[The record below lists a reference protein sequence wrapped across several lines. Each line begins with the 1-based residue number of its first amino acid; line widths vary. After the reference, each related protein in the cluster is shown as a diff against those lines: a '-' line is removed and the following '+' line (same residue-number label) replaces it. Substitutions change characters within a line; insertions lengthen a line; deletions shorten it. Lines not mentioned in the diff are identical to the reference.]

1 MSSMSCH
8 LCGLPCGK
16 HPLSASL
23 ENVEHF
29 FCCLG
34 CMNVYVI
41 LSESGVVASDQ
52 DLRETELFK
61 HGLQLGLI
69 SRGGGEQPEPTNV
82 PLHQTPAD
90 ANLCELVLQVGGM
103 WCNSCAWLIEHAVN
117 SLPGVTRAEASFATD
132 LVRVQYHPQ
141 LLPPDRVILRINNLG
156 YKASPFTPGAER
168 DAAENRD
175 FLLRLSHSPF
185 GRAGLAQS
193 HPAHGIPAQSRRA
206 HRLFF

>member
-1 MSSMSCH
+1 MSSTSCH

-16 HPLSASL
+16 HPLSTSL
-23 ENVEHF
+23 EEAEHF

-41 LSESGVVASDQ
+41 LSESGVTASGQ
-52 DLRETELFK
+52 DLRETELYK
-61 HGLQLGLI
+61 RGLQLGLI
-69 SRGGGEQPEPTNV
+69 SQSGGEGLEAEAAPV
-82 PLHQTPAD
+82 KQTPTAD
-90 ANLCELVLQVGGM
+90 ANLCELVLQVEGM

-141 LLPPDRVILRINNLG
+141 LLPPDRVTQRINNLG

-175 FLLRLSHSPF
+175 LLLRF
-185 GRAGLAQS
+185 GLA
-193 HPAHGIPAQSRRA
+193 A
-206 HRLFF
+206 FFWLNIMTFSLAIYVSYF

>member
-1 MSSMSCH
+1 MSSTSCH

-16 HPLSASL
+16 HPLSTSL
-23 ENVEHF
+23 EEAEHF

-41 LSESGVVASDQ
+41 LSESGVTASGQ
-52 DLRETELFK
+52 DLRETELYK
-61 HGLQLGLI
+61 RGLQLGLI
-69 SRGGGEQPEPTNV
+69 SQSGGEGLEAEAAPV
-82 PLHQTPAD
+82 KQTPTAD
-90 ANLCELVLQVGGM
+90 ANLCELVLQVEGM

-117 SLPGVTRAEASFATD
+117 SLPGVTRAEASFAKD

-141 LLPPDRVILRINNLG
+141 LLPPDRVTQRINNLG

-175 FLLRLSHSPF
+175 LLLRF
-185 GRAGLAQS
+185 GLA
-193 HPAHGIPAQSRRA
+193 A
-206 HRLFF
+206 FFWLNIMTFSLAIYVSYF